1 MASGLVTHGDRSCL
15 AFLVVCSELCKFV
28 LISCPYILAAL
39 TDHPYVHAMLRMA
52 PQKMLKRSRKR
63 RRKAKTMQIEA
74 VQLLPDSCVEAHKSA
89 YGEFVYI
96 VYNRDAG
103 IDRCASIVRNFSQM

>member
-1 MASGLVTHGDRSCL
+1 
-15 AFLVVCSELCKFV
+15 
-28 LISCPYILAAL
+28 
-39 TDHPYVHAMLRMA
+39 
-52 PQKMLKRSRKR
+52 
-63 RRKAKTMQIEA
+63 MQSEA